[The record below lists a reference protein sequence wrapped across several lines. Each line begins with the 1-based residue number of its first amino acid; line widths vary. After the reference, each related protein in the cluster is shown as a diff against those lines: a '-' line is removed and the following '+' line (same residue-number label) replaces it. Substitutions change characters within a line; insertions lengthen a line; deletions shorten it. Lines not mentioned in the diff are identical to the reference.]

1 MKNINILLTGTFLA
15 FSVSLYAQ
23 IDTISRKNLILKGTI
38 KKVEDY
44 SFFLDPDPKGTKN
57 FDGKTYTVFPYV
69 EDWKIEKD
77 ETKLSKT
84 NIAYIFDNTGRNLEV
99 ITYNTENQPFGGMRF
114 YYDKKG
120 RINKSQ
126 SSFSLGD
133 GEKSISK
140 NR

>member
-1 MKNINILLTGTFLA
+1 MKNINILLTSTFLA

-23 IDTISRKNLILKGTI
+23 IDTISSKTLLLKGKI

-44 SFFLDPDPKGTKN
+44 SFFLDPDPKGTKT

-84 NIAYIFDNTGRNLEV
+84 NIAYIFDNTGRNLELLT
-99 ITYNTENQPFGGMRF
+99 IPKTNLSEECDFTMI
-114 YYDKKG
+114 KK
-120 RINKSQ
+120 
-126 SSFSLGD
+126 
-133 GEKSISK
+133 EE
-140 NR
+140 